1 MKYWGLLCFLL
12 CITTSCQNTK
22 SKQDNTSADMSPIFS
37 KEDTVKVAGLATEY
51 LEHLK
56 KKEFDEAIQMLH
68 NIQNDSILELSEQ
81 EKKNLM
87 QQYKTFPVLSYQIGN
102 LIFNNIYDA
111 EVRYCIE
118 FFKKKDGQ
126 EEIPNTMNFRLN
138 SQKIKDE
145 WHLGVLNMNH

>member
-1 MKYWGLLCFLL
+1 MKYWGLCFLL
-12 CITTSCQNTK
+12 CMATSCQNTK
-22 SKQDNTSADMSPIFS
+22 SKQDNTSANMSPIFS
-37 KEDTVKVAGLATEY
+37 KEDTIKVTRLATEY

-68 NIQNDSILELSEQ
+68 NTQNDSILELSDQ
-81 EKKNLM
+81 ERKDMM
-87 QQYKTFPVLSYQIGN
+87 QQHKTFPVLSYQIGS

-118 FFKKKDGQ
+118 FFKKQEEQ

-138 SQKIKDE
+138 SRKIKDE
-145 WHLGVLNMNH
+145 WYLGVLNNNH